1 MLFFN
6 VKTIIA
12 AYKRN
17 STTTKAFDSVLL
29 CDINNKYTPET
40 SSIVNILKVAYAK

>member
-17 STTTKAFDSVLL
+17 STTTKAFDSAWL
-29 CDINNKYTPET
+29 CDMNNMYTPVT
-40 SSIVNILKVAYAK
+40 SSIVNIRKIA

>member
-17 STTTKAFDSVLL
+17 TMTTKALDSVLL
-29 CDINNKYTPET
+29 CDISNTYTPVT
-40 SSIVNILKVAYAK
+40 SNIVNIRKVA

>member
-12 AYKRN
+12 AYNIN
-17 STTTKAFDSVLL
+17 STTTKAFDSAWL
-29 CDINNKYTPET
+29 CDMNNMNTPVT
-40 SSIVNILKVAYAK
+40 SSIVNIRKVA